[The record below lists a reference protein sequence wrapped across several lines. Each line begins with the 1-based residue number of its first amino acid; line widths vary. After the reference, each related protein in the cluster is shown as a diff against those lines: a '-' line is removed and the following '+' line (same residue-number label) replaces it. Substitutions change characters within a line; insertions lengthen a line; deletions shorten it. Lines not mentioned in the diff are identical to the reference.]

1 MLRAMEN
8 SNEIINCFIRRFTQE
23 LLTNIHKGLQARLDL
38 GEKSEKDQIDLAE
51 AHKIR
56 INVIVDECK
65 QVKQYIHDLVPNWL
79 NVKVFE
85 HQKLIFIL

>member
-1 MLRAMEN
+1 MEN
-8 SNEIINCFIRRFTQE
+8 INENINCFIRRFMQE
-23 LLTNIHKGLQARLDL
+23 LLTNIHKGLQARIDL

-65 QVKQYIHDLVPNWL
+65 QVKQHIHDLVPNWF
-79 NVKVFE
+79 NFKVF
-85 HQKLIFIL
+85 